1 MREHRFQRRKENNM
15 DGYGNKE
22 IIAKI
27 QQYTPT
33 GYCQNEDIVVA
44 TAQGCRFTD
53 ISGKEYLDFTS
64 GIFTNTFGHCFK
76 PLIEKEI
83 EQINKCDNIHNR
95 RSLAELELY
104 QALQMFMP
112 DESYKFIPY
121 NDGGY
126 AVDRALSDIINYYN
140 KERIP
145 IAAFRGGFHG
155 KTMGTKL
162 TINET
167 AKAALFEN
175 FQLEYPNCYRC
186 PWKKKR
192 SNCGMICVQ
201 KTCEKLKEKGAKA
214 IIFEVIQGAGVII
227 PPQGFWQKIADFCQH
242 NNIVM
247 FADEVLTAG
256 GRTGYFL
263 ASYGLYHIKPDVIS
277 ITKGL
282 ANGRPLSVI
291 CEKKYITENQY
302 AKRIGERSSTFA
314 SHPVNMAVAAKNLE
328 CLRQYDIF
336 ANVQKMG
343 DILSKELAKIK
354 SCHQEI
360 GDVRSVGLMGA
371 IEFVKTQESQEPYT
385 ELCRKIFYQARLNGL
400 ETILSGHILRL
411 APPLNITQKD
421 LLEGMQILALSIKEC
436 IENKEV

>member
-1 MREHRFQRRKENNM
+1 MV
-15 DGYGNKE
+15 GNEDKN
-22 IIAKI
+22 IIQEI
-27 QQYTPT
+27 QQYTPE
-33 GYCQNEDIVVA
+33 GYCSNGDIVVA
-44 TAQGCRFTD
+44 EAQGSWYTD
-53 ISGKEYLDFTS
+53 ISGKKYLDFTS

-76 PLIEKEI
+76 PLIKKEI
-83 EQINKCDNIHNR
+83 EQINMCDNIHNR

-104 QALQMFMP
+104 RILQTYMP
-112 DESYKFIPY
+112 DNNYKFIPY

-126 AVDRALSDIINYYN
+126 AVDRALSDIINYFN

-167 AKAALFEN
+167 AQAALFDN

-186 PWKKKR
+186 PWKKQYPK
-192 SNCGMICVQ
+192 CGMCCV
-201 KTCEKLKEKGAKA
+201 KSICEKLQKRKAKA

-227 PPQGFWQKIADFCQH
+227 PPQGFWQKIADYCQD
-242 NNIVM
+242 NKIVM

-256 GRTGYFL
+256 GRTGHFL
-263 ASYGLYHIKPDVIS
+263 ASYGLYGIKPDVIT

-291 CEKKYITENQY
+291 CEKKYITDNPY
-302 AKRIGERSSTFA
+302 AKRSGERSSTFA
-314 SHPVNMAVAAKNLE
+314 SHPVNMAVAAENLK
-328 CLRQYDIF
+328 CLRQYNIF
-336 ANVQKMG
+336 TNVQKMG
-343 DILSKELAKIK
+343 KFLADELKKIK
-354 SCHQEI
+354 EQNKEI
-360 GDVRSVGLMGA
+360 GDVRSIGLMAA
-371 IEFVKTQESQEPYT
+371 IEFVKTQKGKEPNA
-385 ELCRKIFYQARLNGL
+385 ELCNKIFYQARKNGL

-421 LLEGMQILALSIKEC
+421 LLEGMHILASSLKEC
-436 IENKEV
+436 IKKGEE